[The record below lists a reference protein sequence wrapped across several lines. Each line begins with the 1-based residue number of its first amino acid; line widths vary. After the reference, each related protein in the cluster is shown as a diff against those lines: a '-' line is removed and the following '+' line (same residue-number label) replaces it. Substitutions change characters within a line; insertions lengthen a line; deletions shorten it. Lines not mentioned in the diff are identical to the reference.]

1 MDARQKVIVKT
12 FTKKQLEGMSIA
24 DIATLVGEAG
34 PNAKIRGTAIVRKA
48 NGEIRCGPGV
58 DPAQFEGV

>member
-1 MDARQKVIVKT
+1 MDARQKVVTKT
-12 FTKKQLEGMSIA
+12 FTREQLQKMSPK
-24 DIATLVGEAG
+24 DLSTLIGEAG
-34 PNAKIRGTAIVRKA
+34 PGATFRGTAVVRKA